1 MRILIA
7 AILSLSLF
15 LLCNTP
21 QEGEIDKKNS
31 TERSILFSYNPY
43 KVKEAFFQEY
53 RLF

>member
-21 QEGEIDKKNS
+21 QEGEIDKKKQYGNGEEKHRKS
-31 TERSILFSYNPY
+31 AGTLSETNDGSGC
-43 KVKEAFFQEY
+43 
-53 RLF
+53 

>member
-21 QEGEIDKKNS
+21 QEGEIDKKTVRKWRRKTS
-31 TERSILFSYNPY
+31 EVCWHSIRN
-43 KVKEAFFQEY
+43 Q
-53 RLF
+53 